1 MSHDISPIFLKER
14 QLEMVRELLM
24 DKNSKSY
31 LADVDRERLHN
42 LYNSCSRPTGHGG
55 GDKSPGK

>member
-1 MSHDISPIFLKER
+1 
-14 QLEMVRELLM
+14 MVRELLM

-42 LYNSCSRPTGHGG
+42 LYNGCSRPTGHGG